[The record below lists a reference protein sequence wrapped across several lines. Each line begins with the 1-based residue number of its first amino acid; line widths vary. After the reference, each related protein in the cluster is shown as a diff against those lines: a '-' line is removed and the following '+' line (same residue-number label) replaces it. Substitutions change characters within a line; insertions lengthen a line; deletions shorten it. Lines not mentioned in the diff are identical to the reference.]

1 MFGPCS
7 RFSRTEISAL
17 IGKPMAPVTYKLP
30 DQLNDARF
38 KTLLKAQDLVKNLQS
53 DSYQRLSTAIHEA
66 GHFVS
71 AQRLGLT
78 PRYKGQAIEFVSDE
92 SGWTTVFGAV
102 QVPLYD
108 FLELSIE
115 HMAAYHLAGKVA
127 EIVLLGMS
135 SDKASEGSQSDFEQF
150 IYSGFAS
157 VPEIVLLW
165 KQAEETAIC
174 ELRSDL
180 DYQREIIHAAS
191 RAEAELFGPDRSV
204 RRTL

>member
-1 MFGPCS
+1 
-7 RFSRTEISAL
+7 
-17 IGKPMAPVTYKLP
+17 MAPIAYKLP

-66 GHFVS
+66 GHFER

-78 PRYKGQAIEFVSDE
+78 PRYVGQAIEYVSDAE
-92 SGWTTVFGAV
+92 GWTTRFGAV

-108 FLELSIE
+108 YLELSVE
-115 HMAAYHLAGKVA
+115 QMAEYHVSGKVA
-127 EIVLLGMS
+127 EIVLLGVDP
-135 SDKASEGSQSDFEQF
+135 DKASEGSESDFEQF
-150 IYSGFAS
+150 IFSAFNS
-157 VPEIVLLW
+157 VPELILLW
-165 KQAEETAIC
+165 KQAEESAIR

-180 DYQREIIHAAS
+180 NYQREIIHAAS